1 MEQRRLGIGL
11 AVGYLLVI
19 IAALIFVREQRI
31 VFLVL
36 GLIGMIGGALVARLL
51 R

>member
-1 MEQRRLGIGL
+1 LEQRRLGIAL

-19 IAALIFVREQRI
+19 IAALIFAREQRI
-31 VFLVL
+31 VLMVL
-36 GLIGMIGGALVARLL
+36 GLIGIAGGSLMARLM

>member
-19 IAALIFVREQRI
+19 IAALVFAREQRV

-36 GLIGMIGGALVARLL
+36 GLAGMIGGFLMARLM

>member
-1 MEQRRLGIGL
+1 LEQRRLGIAL

-19 IAALIFVREQRI
+19 IAALIFAREQRI
-31 VFLVL
+31 VLMIL
-36 GLIGMIGGALVARLL
+36 GLIGIAGGFLMSRLM

>member
-1 MEQRRLGIGL
+1 LEQRRLGIAL

-19 IAALIFVREQRI
+19 IAELIFAREQRI
-31 VFLVL
+31 VLMVL
-36 GLIGMIGGALVARLL
+36 GLIGIAGGSLMARLM

>member
-1 MEQRRLGIGL
+1 MEQRRLGLGL

-19 IAALIFVREQRI
+19 IAALIFAREQRI
-31 VFLVL
+31 VLMIL
-36 GLIGMIGGALVARLL
+36 GLIGIAGGFLMSRLM